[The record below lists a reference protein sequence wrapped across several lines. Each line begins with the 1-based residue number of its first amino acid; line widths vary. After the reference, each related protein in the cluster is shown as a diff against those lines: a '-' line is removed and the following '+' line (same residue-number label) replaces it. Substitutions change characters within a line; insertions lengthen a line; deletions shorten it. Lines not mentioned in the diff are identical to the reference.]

1 MSFIGKNIKK
11 IRTVKSL
18 NQTDFGKMFNLT
30 RGSIGSYEEGR
41 AEPKIETLK
50 EIAKKFSITLDGI
63 ITTELTVNQLSGFS
77 PEDVVTF
84 KASEKGAVGLPS
96 ILPKTLIEKNGD
108 ITILTKNTFFKTNL
122 INKSDFS
129 LSIDDSIKRDGVIA
143 KKGDIIFCKKNITK
157 SSFGYV
163 LIRQNQI
170 FWQSHQPQDGEGVSF
185 TVTGVVS
192 DCFTMDNKNPVQEK
206 LSELELR
213 IINLESKG

>member
-1 MSFIGKNIKK
+1 MHKLKVAVIGGGFTSQTCHLPCLKKNTNVK
-11 IRTVKSL
+11 IVAL
-18 NQTDFGKMFNLT
+18 
-30 RGSIGSYEEGR
+30 
-41 AEPKIETLK
+41 AEKRK
-50 EIAKKFSITLDGI
+50 ELRDKVAKKFSITLDGI

-108 ITILTKNTFFKTNL
+108 ITILAKNTFFKTNL

-192 DCFTMDNKNPVQEK
+192 NCFTMDNKNPVQEK

>member
-1 MSFIGKNIKK
+1 M
-11 IRTVKSL
+11 
-18 NQTDFGKMFNLT
+18 
-30 RGSIGSYEEGR
+30 
-41 AEPKIETLK
+41 
-50 EIAKKFSITLDGI
+50 
-63 ITTELTVNQLSGFS
+63 
-77 PEDVVTF
+77 
-84 KASEKGAVGLPS
+84 PS

-108 ITILTKNTFFKTNL
+108 ITILAKNTFFKTNL

-163 LIRQNQI
+163 LIRENQI
-170 FWQSHQPQDGEGVSF
+170 FWQSHQPQNGEGVSF

-192 DCFTMDNKNPVQEK
+192 NCFTMENKNLVQEK

>member
-11 IRTVKSL
+11 IRTVKGL

-122 INKSDFS
+122 INKADFGIMIGIS
-129 LSIDDSIKRDGVIA
+129 
-143 KKGDIIFCKKNITK
+143 
-157 SSFGYV
+157 
-163 LIRQNQI
+163 
-170 FWQSHQPQDGEGVSF
+170 
-185 TVTGVVS
+185 
-192 DCFTMDNKNPVQEK
+192 
-206 LSELELR
+206 
-213 IINLESKG
+213 